1 MYNRDRYLKN
11 FSEFIDIFYKNGM
24 ICGKGNRQMKILQ
37 NIKVGAKLFI
47 LTLPLIV
54 CIIAAVVFTAVQIDR
69 TEEHVTSLYY
79 DTLYQVNSALVNADR
94 DFYQTMMAATQY
106 YDLNNDYT
114 DLPSQIRPP
123 YLIQKW
129 NNFEEN
135 RAQVY
140 ENVAAANEIAKTNT
154 ELYTVIQADDGLTF
168 AEAWEKFETGYAAWD
183 SAFDLKENS
192 GNWDNYNSR
201 FSTARS
207 VLNDMQLIT
216 ETWAEQ
222 EHAALEKENA
232 ATIRNSAI
240 VFGIL
245 IVLLAA
251 LAVIISKHIAGS
263 IKEITQKMDM
273 LAEGRLD
280 VDFPID
286 ERIGSDEVGQMLH
299 SAKEVAEKFREVIEK
314 AKRMSEE
321 LTAAGT
327 NLSGSAS
334 QAATASGQVTDAVTE
349 ISKGAAA
356 QAESVENAAGDTD
369 DIGTNIE
376 SIASDIHE
384 MDRFAN
390 EMQASCDQA
399 MDALN
404 VLMKHSV
411 EVTRSVKDVGDTIAS
426 TNDSVKGISEF
437 TQAIADIASE
447 TNLLSLNASI
457 EAARAGE
464 AGRGFA
470 VVADEIR
477 QLADQSNTSAENIRA
492 IVDKL
497 LQDSEASVTVLS
509 KLNESFKVQEAQL
522 GSTKT
527 DMENMSV
534 NVSSVRETSG
544 NISGRISSLTGA
556 KNNLTAVISDLS
568 AISEENAASTQETN
582 ASMEELNATFSL
594 ISESAS
600 KLQELAL
607 ELADTIS
614 YFKV

>member
-1 MYNRDRYLKN
+1 
-11 FSEFIDIFYKNGM
+11 
-24 ICGKGNRQMKILQ
+24 MKILQ
-37 NIKVGAKLFI
+37 NIKVRTKLFI
-47 LTLPLIV
+47 LTLPLMV
-54 CIIAAVVFTAVQIDR
+54 CIIAAVIFTAVQIDR

-79 DTLYQVNSALVNADR
+79 DTLYQVNNALINADR
-94 DFYQTMMAATQY
+94 DFYQSMIAATQY
-106 YDLNNDYT
+106 YDLKNGYT
-114 DLPSQIRPP
+114 DLPPQLLPP

-129 NNFEEN
+129 NSYDEN
-135 RAQVY
+135 RVQVVD
-140 ENVAAANEIAKTNT
+140 NVRAAVEIARTNE

-168 AEAWEKFETGYAAWD
+168 EEAYEKFEKGYNAWQA
-183 SAFDLKENS
+183 AFDLKENTGS
-192 GNWDNYNSR
+192 WVDYNDR
-201 FSTARS
+201 FGTARA

-216 ETWAEQ
+216 ETWAKQ
-222 EHAALEKENA
+222 EHEALERENA

-240 VFGIL
+240 VFGLL
-245 IVLLAA
+245 IALLAV
-251 LAVIISKHIAGS
+251 LAVIVSKHITTS
-263 IKEITQKMDM
+263 IVEITDKMDR

-280 VDFPID
+280 VEFPIIENIGKD
-286 ERIGSDEVGQMLH
+286 EIGQMLG
-299 SAKEVAEKFREVIEK
+299 SAKQVAEKFREVIEK

-327 NLSGSAS
+327 NLSDSAS
-334 QAATASGQVTDAVTE
+334 QAASASGQVTDAVTE

-369 DIGTNIE
+369 GIGVNIE
-376 SIASDIHE
+376 SIASDVQE

-404 VLMKHSV
+404 VLMRHSE

-477 QLADQSNTSAENIRA
+477 QLADQSNTSAENIRT

-497 LQDSEASVTVLS
+497 LQDSAASVTVLS

-522 GSTKT
+522 DSTKN

-594 ISESAS
+594 ISDSAS
-600 KLQELAL
+600 KLQELAQ

>member
-1 MYNRDRYLKN
+1 
-11 FSEFIDIFYKNGM
+11 
-24 ICGKGNRQMKILQ
+24 MKILQ
-37 NIKVGAKLFI
+37 NIKVRTKLFI
-47 LTLPLIV
+47 LTLPLMV
-54 CIIAAVVFTAVQIDR
+54 CIIAAVIFTAVQISR

-79 DTLYQVNSALVNADR
+79 DTLYQVNSSLVNADR
-94 DFYQTMMAATQY
+94 DFYQAMIAATQY
-106 YDLNNDYT
+106 YDLKNGYT
-114 DLPSQIRPP
+114 DLPAQLLPP

-129 NNFEEN
+129 NSFDEN
-135 RAQVY
+135 RVQV
-140 ENVAAANEIAKTNT
+140 VDSVRAAVEIAKTNE

-168 AEAWEKFETGYAAWD
+168 EEAYEKFEKGYNAWEA
-183 SAFDLKENS
+183 AFDLKENTGS
-192 GNWDNYNSR
+192 WVDYNDR
-201 FSTARS
+201 FGTARA

-222 EHAALEKENA
+222 EHEALERENA

-240 VFGIL
+240 IFGLL
-245 IVLLAA
+245 IVLLAV
-251 LAVIISKHIAGS
+251 LAMIVSKHITQS
-263 IKEITQKMDM
+263 IVEITDKMDR

-280 VDFPID
+280 VEFPIMENIGKD
-286 ERIGSDEVGQMLH
+286 EIGQMLG
-299 SAKEVAEKFREVIEK
+299 SAKQVAEKFREVIEK

-327 NLSGSAS
+327 NLSDSAS

-369 DIGTNIE
+369 GIGVNIE
-376 SIASDIHE
+376 SIASDVQE

-399 MDALN
+399 MDALS
-404 VLMKHSV
+404 VLMRHSE

-457 EAARAGE
+457 EAARAVE

-477 QLADQSNTSAENIRA
+477 QLADQSNTSAENIRT

-497 LQDSEASVTVLS
+497 LQDSAASVTVLS

-522 GSTKT
+522 DSTKN

-594 ISESAS
+594 ISDSAS
-600 KLQELAL
+600 KLQELAQ